1 MLMGLK
7 YSQLH
12 FLLRSYHHH
21 IYADFLFLHPLTVS
35 TTSFYFTAVRNI
47 ELRLVTALAYVRGF
61 IWSPTCQHCS
71 SWCIAPGQR
80 HDPPD
85 EPLICFRIGRLTT
98 ESSFVKK
105 SSNCFISSTS
115 SNVGVLFG
123 GIMSV
128 LILGIV
134 RRSSLGDDLVCLQWA
149 KFSQYKLLHYNVK
162 VFTLLQLHFHIKTW
176 QCCCLFLILLWQ
188 QYTSVM
194 CCFTKK
200 STKVAL

>member
-1 MLMGLK
+1 MSLVVVGYKFMLYIVFRK
-7 YSQLH
+7 CASSSPCSP
-12 FLLRSYHHH
+12 LL
-21 IYADFLFLHPLTVS
+21 TM
-35 TTSFYFTAVRNI
+35 
-47 ELRLVTALAYVRGF
+47 VTALAYVRGF

-134 RRSSLGDDLVCLQWA
+134 RRSSLGDDLVCLQ
-149 KFSQYKLLHYNVK
+149 
-162 VFTLLQLHFHIKTW
+162 
-176 QCCCLFLILLWQ
+176 
-188 QYTSVM
+188 
-194 CCFTKK
+194 
-200 STKVAL
+200 